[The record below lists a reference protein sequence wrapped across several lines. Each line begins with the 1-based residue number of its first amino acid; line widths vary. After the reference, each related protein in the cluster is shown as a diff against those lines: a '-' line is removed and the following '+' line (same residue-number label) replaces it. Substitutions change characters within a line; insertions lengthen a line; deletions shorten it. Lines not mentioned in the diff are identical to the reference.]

1 MNHNT
6 KKILSTV
13 MLVLVVIILAIFA
26 FKYKSNFSSTATTTP
41 TVEANNPSDNGG
53 IVEINPQFP
62 GQTLPLSNDPKDIAW
77 AVFQKYLNYNKDL
90 NLEGVR
96 SIVYKIASVCNDPK
110 TTIDCKARMNSAYQY
125 GSALKKENFV
135 NVWNDKKQTILVTD
149 FWTEEDDISAGRF
162 RAIIFFVRDESGS
175 LKLLSFSPFKGVTTG
190 KSIAS
195 KKEIDDRLIIY
206 TEDNDQDGIADY
218 EEQCLGAT
226 EGQTCT
232 KTNPKLRDTNGNGLW
247 DGVEALMNQ

>member
-125 GSALKKENFV
+125 GSALKKENLIPDETRDTFLSLHL
-135 NVWNDKKQTILVTD
+135 NKTTPWGYRNEINYDIGTKEKPKLLDIAT
-149 FWTEEDDISAGRF
+149 TEYFIWLPTYSSEEKISKNCL
-162 RAIIFFVRDESGS
+162 
-175 LKLLSFSPFKGVTTG
+175 LKL
-190 KSIAS
+190 
-195 KKEIDDRLIIY
+195 
-206 TEDNDQDGIADY
+206 
-218 EEQCLGAT
+218 
-226 EGQTCT
+226 
-232 KTNPKLRDTNGNGLW
+232 
-247 DGVEALMNQ
+247 